1 MIRKRNL
8 NLIFAGF
15 RMIDELSD
23 IQLSY
28 VHCAKNN
35 QNLRVKTEPVTAGA
49 DASVRYTLCNQCWA
63 RLWGFC
69 DCDNAT
75 TNCTCWFSY
84 YCKCLHVL
92 VLFLPSRAGPVST
105 ANVYMCWFGFYCKCL
120 HMLVMF
126 LL

>member
-1 MIRKRNL
+1 
-8 NLIFAGF
+8 
-15 RMIDELSD
+15 MIDELSD

-75 TNCTCWFSY
+75 HFR
-84 YCKCLHVL
+84 
-92 VLFLPSRAGPVST
+92 P
-105 ANVYMCWFGFYCKCL
+105 
-120 HMLVMF
+120 
-126 LL
+126 